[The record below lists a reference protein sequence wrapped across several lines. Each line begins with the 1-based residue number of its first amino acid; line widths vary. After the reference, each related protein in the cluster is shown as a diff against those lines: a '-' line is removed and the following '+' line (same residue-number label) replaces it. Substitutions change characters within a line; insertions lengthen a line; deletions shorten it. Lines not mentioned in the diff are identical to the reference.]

1 MGRITD
7 GHDSR
12 DSHDNLGTAINLDVH
27 ELSRDVAT
35 VTDNNCIHLNQS
47 GRG

>member
-1 MGRITD
+1 MGRITY
-7 GHDSR
+7 GHDSH
-12 DSHDNLGTAINLDVH
+12 DSHDDLCTAINLDVH
-27 ELSRDVAT
+27 ESSRDVAT